1 MTLFIR
7 MPRRQYEI
15 SDFYVMALSF
25 CLFFAIAR
33 IVKSVVKKQRI
44 QMPNPKGG
52 AIGLQV
58 SDDRELGT
66 LILSC
71 IADDEIYSVKNER
84 VVKVIF
90 DLVQAKIKNESLVL
104 TPNMMRFLALKL
116 LNNNNKSSLITKVG
130 NMVVL
135 SDNRVRLVNRVAGAA
150 VIGFVTGLMTSIS
163 YGILL
168 MLLYFDT
175 TVNCGYRCDDYFEHL
190 PKDQPVKVFAE
201 KPIGQLVVAG
211 NDDARSVEIYVP
223 SKTSD
228 KVTTSSNERAKIT
241 KTYEKTRK
249 KAREVKFSDFRKT
262 DEVLSAFNDLEEPSV
277 PQKGCPVSDPHDLL
291 NVRID

>member
-15 SDFYVMALSF
+15 SDLYVMALSF
-25 CLFFAIAR
+25 CLFFAVAR
-33 IVKSVVKKQRI
+33 IVKSVVKKQQI

-58 SDDRELGT
+58 SNDKELGT

-84 VVKVIF
+84 VLKAIF

-104 TPNMMRFLALKL
+104 TPNMMRFLALKI
-116 LNNNNKSSLITKVG
+116 LNNSNKSSLVTKVG
-130 NMVVL
+130 NIVVL
-135 SDNRVRLVNRVAGAA
+135 SDNRVRLVNRVVGSA

-168 MLLYFDT
+168 MLLYFDNT
-175 TVNCGYRCDDYFEHL
+175 ANSVYRCDDYFEHL

-201 KPIGQLVVAG
+201 KPTGQLVIAG

-228 KVTTSSNERAKIT
+228 KVTTSSDEKVTR
-241 KTYEKTRK
+241 TYEKSRK
-249 KAREVKFSDFRKT
+249 KAKVVKFSDFRKT

-277 PQKGCPVSDPHDLL
+277 PQNGCPVNDPHDLL